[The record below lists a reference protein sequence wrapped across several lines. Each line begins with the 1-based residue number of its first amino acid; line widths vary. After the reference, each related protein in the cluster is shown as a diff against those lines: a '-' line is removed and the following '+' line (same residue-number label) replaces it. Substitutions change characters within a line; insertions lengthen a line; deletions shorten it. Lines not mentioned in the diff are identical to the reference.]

1 MLIDFIQ
8 LSIME
13 IEVVFQSMQTLKML
27 RKDMYQSV
35 NLVIAGSKKSIYI
48 SILLTP
54 DHLQL

>member
-27 RKDMYQSV
+27 REDMYQAV
-35 NLVIAGSKKSIYI
+35 NLVIAGSKK
-48 SILLTP
+48 ILY
-54 DHLQL
+54 